1 MGRIYYNNEEMAQ
14 LVAEHELVNNTI
26 EETWNELLSDVNTL
40 ESAWEGEA
48 ARAFYED
55 FYSMENPMRK
65 ILEMLEQEAKAIEN
79 IRQQMLEYDALTA
92 AQISSI

>member
-14 LVAEHELVNNTI
+14 LVAEHELVNNMI

-40 ESAWEGEA
+40 EGAWEGEA

-79 IRQQMLEYDALTA
+79 IRQQMLEYDAMTA

>member
-14 LVAEHELVNNTI
+14 LVAEHELVNNMI

>member
-14 LVAEHELVNNTI
+14 LVAEHELVNNMI

-79 IRQQMLEYDALTA
+79 IRQQMLEYDAMTA